1 MIPTA
6 HSPLATHQGTNPH
19 AAQRT
24 PLAAL
29 GKSPVKT
36 AAASSVA

>member
-1 MIPTA
+1 MTRTN
-6 HSPLATHQGTNPH
+6 HSPLNTYQGTNPH

-24 PLAAL
+24 SLAAL

-36 AAASSVA
+36 AAASAVA